1 MKHFEGFSVQCL
13 KSLQTRCFLKMI
25 SENLSSKPII
35 NEAVNRYVRNYEV
48 LATGSFTSFI
58 ISRSSNILSEV
69 RSDASKTSYTVL
81 KICFGQTFKTSS
93 LAPLR
98 IFYVTY
104 EIDAI
109 QFVLNNSL
117 WRDPTILKVRKLFF
131 LPSSPGNTVNIP
143 THVPCTWL
151 IQCCNREYKVLPL
164 QIQPFECMTRRA
176 AAE

>member
-1 MKHFEGFSVQCL
+1 
-13 KSLQTRCFLKMI
+13 MI

-81 KICFGQTFKTSS
+81 KICFGQTFKSSS
-93 LAPLR
+93 LTPLR

-104 EIDAI
+104 
-109 QFVLNNSL
+109 
-117 WRDPTILKVRKLFF
+117 
-131 LPSSPGNTVNIP
+131 
-143 THVPCTWL
+143 
-151 IQCCNREYKVLPL
+151 
-164 QIQPFECMTRRA
+164 
-176 AAE
+176 